1 MERRRSIGKTF
12 MSAGLVLA
20 CGLVACSSEK
30 EGPESFPRDF
40 DSVTEAT
47 SAVPTEIRTDF
58 DALLACEGDLS
69 VARGEGV
76 PELTVDRV
84 ADIVDAIRADS
95 LAVEK
100 CIEKRQS

>member
-1 MERRRSIGKTF
+1 MKRRLPIDRVSL
-12 MSAGLVLA
+12 SVGLVLA
-20 CGLVACSSEK
+20 SGLAACSSEK
-30 EGPESFPRDF
+30 EEASSFPRDF
-40 DSVTEAT
+40 ASVADAS

-95 LAVEK
+95 SAVEK
-100 CIEKRQS
+100 CIEKKQS